1 MIGQSEKEQLAF
13 YNVHRNPHKMS
24 ACRWYDMYWP
34 ISSNFSIVYLSFV
47 IHKLLSGAEMKHTVA
62 LPKPSWHLFLYQ
74 NLFIFI
80 SSKTELGVQCHRIA
94 TLTQTKRPNKTS
106 RICPWGVCMSS
117 QAVVKMSSLCFIFK
131 CHSLFHDLNALPTA
145 LKERETAKSQHGFLL
160 AININDSYRPVLSHF
175 IHDEKHPQSKNFLSW
190 GRSKISVWVA
200 LGRVI
205 GNHNHLKVQFGSAMP
220 AQAARSFLCATEQNV
235 ICEKALYITSR
246 CHLAVEK
253 KGENHGKPYLS
264 STFCHSFSNAET
276 SNTLWR
282 LWLRLS
288 WRKSEVWGSVV
299 VAKVQ

>member
-13 YNVHRNPHKMS
+13 YNVPRNPHKMS
-24 ACRWYDMYWP
+24 AGRRYDMYWP

-62 LPKPSWHLFLYQ
+62 LPKPSRHVFLYQ

-80 SSKTELGVQCHRIA
+80 SEISGKTELGVQCHRIA

-145 LKERETAKSQHGFLL
+145 ETAKSQRGFLL

-175 IHDEKHPQSKNFLSW
+175 IHDQKHPQSKNFLSSC
-190 GRSKISVWVA
+190 RSKISVWVA
-200 LGRVI
+200 LGRVM

-235 ICEKALYITSR
+235 ICEKALYIKVPFGSR
-246 CHLAVEK
+246 EK
-253 KGENHGKPYLS
+253 RRKPWKTLFVIYILS
-264 STFCHSFSNAET
+264 
-276 SNTLWR
+276 
-282 LWLRLS
+282 
-288 WRKSEVWGSVV
+288 
-299 VAKVQ
+299 